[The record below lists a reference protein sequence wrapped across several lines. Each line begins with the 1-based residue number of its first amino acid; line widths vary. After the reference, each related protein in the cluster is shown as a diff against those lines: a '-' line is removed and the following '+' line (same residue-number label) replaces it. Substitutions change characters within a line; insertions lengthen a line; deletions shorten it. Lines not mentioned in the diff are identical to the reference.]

1 MTIDTGA
8 LMGRDN
14 PRLRECGIAILRIVV
29 GSVFL
34 AHGYL
39 KFFKMGMDGVV
50 GFFGGLG
57 IPAHALAAWGVTLLE
72 MVGGIALILGIF
84 TPVLGVL
91 FAIEMAG
98 VIFFAKRGQGFFAP
112 KGYEFELTLLAASV
126 ALALSGPGAFSIQ
139 KILRRRD
146 KTVSVEPTS

>member
-1 MTIDTGA
+1 MAIDRGAFLTGH
-8 LMGRDN
+8 D
-14 PRLRECGIAILRIVV
+14 PKLREYGLALLRIILGVV
-29 GSVFL
+29 FF

-50 GFFGGLG
+50 GFFTSLG
-57 IPAHALAAWGVTLLE
+57 IPFPVLAAWGVTLLE

-98 VIFFAKRGQGFFAP
+98 VMLTAKRGQGFFAP
-112 KGYEFELTLLAASV
+112 KGYEFELTLLVASL
-126 ALALSGPGAFSIQ
+126 ALALSGPGAISLQNVF
-139 KILRRRD
+139 RRRRR
-146 KTVSVEPTS
+146 SA

>member
-1 MTIDTGA
+1 MAIDTVF

-14 PRLRECGIAILRIVV
+14 PRLREYGIALLRIIL
-29 GSVFL
+29 GIVFF

-50 GFFGGLG
+50 GFFTSLG
-57 IPAHALAAWGVTLLE
+57 IPAPELAAWFVTWLE
-72 MVGGIALILGIF
+72 MIGGIALILGIF

-98 VIFFAKRGQGFFAP
+98 VLFTAKRGQGFFAP
-112 KGYEFELTLLAASV
+112 KGRSEEHTSELQS
-126 ALALSGPGAFSIQ
+126 
-139 KILRRRD
+139 
-146 KTVSVEPTS
+146 

>member
-1 MTIDTGA
+1 MATNRGA
-8 LMGRDN
+8 FLAGND
-14 PRLRECGIAILRIVV
+14 PKLRETGIALLRISL
-29 GSVFL
+29 GIVFF

-50 GFFGGLG
+50 GFFTSLG
-57 IPAHALAAWGVTLLE
+57 IPAPTVAAWGVTLLE

-98 VIFFAKRGQGFFAP
+98 AIFFAKRGQGFYAP
-112 KGYEFELTLLAASV
+112 KGYELELTLLVASL
-126 ALALSGPGAFSIQ
+126 ALSLSGPGAFAMANLIGRN
-139 KILRRRD
+139 RRG
-146 KTVSVEPTS
+146 